1 MKVFLDTNVLASAV
15 ATRGLC
21 ADIFREIIA
30 SHQLILSETVIE
42 ELQRV
47 LNDKFRL
54 PEEIINEYIWLLR
67 QDTRIV
73 EEDTIPHL
81 DFEDRSDVP
90 ILGAALKAEAD
101 VFITGDK
108 AIQLLSKIGDTTI
121 HSPRSF
127 WEALSTFEQN
137 D

>member
-1 MKVFLDTNVLASAV
+1 MRVFLDTNVLAGAV

-21 ADIFREIIA
+21 ADLFREIIA

-54 PEEIINEYIWLLR
+54 PEAIIDEYIWLLR
-67 QDTRIV
+67 QDTLIV
-73 EEDTIPHL
+73 GEDNLAHL
-81 DFEDRSDVP
+81 DFEDKSDIP
-90 ILGAALKAEAD
+90 ILGAASKAKAD

-108 AIQLLSKIGDTTI
+108 DIQQLHKLGDTAI

-127 WEALSTFEQN
+127 WEFLSTLEQN

>member
-1 MKVFLDTNVLASAV
+1 MRVFLDTNVLASAV

-21 ADIFREIIA
+21 ADLFREIIA

-47 LNDKFRL
+47 LNDTFRL
-54 PEEIINEYIWLLR
+54 PEEIIDEYIWLLR
-67 QDTRIV
+67 QDTLIV
-73 EEDTIPHL
+73 GEDNLAHL
-81 DFEDRSDVP
+81 DFEDKSDIP
-90 ILGAALKAEAD
+90 ILGAALKTKAD

-108 AIQLLSKIGDTTI
+108 EIQQLSKIGEMAI

-127 WEALSTFEQN
+127 WEFLSTLEQN

>member
-1 MKVFLDTNVLASAV
+1 MRVFLDTNVLAGAV
-15 ATRGLC
+15 TTRGLC
-21 ADIFREIIA
+21 ADLFREIIA
-30 SHQLILSETVIE
+30 SHQLILSEAVIE

-54 PEEIINEYIWLLR
+54 PEAIIDEYIWLLR
-67 QDTRIV
+67 QDTLIV
-73 EEDTIPHL
+73 GEDNLAHL
-81 DFEDRSDVP
+81 DFEDKSDIP
-90 ILGAALKAEAD
+90 ILGAASKAKAD

-108 AIQLLSKIGDTTI
+108 DMQQLLKIGDTAI

-127 WEALSTFEQN
+127 WEFLSTLEQN